1 MTNYTITYRGIEID
15 MPPKEI
21 ELLFYLSTHPGKVF
35 TRDQLLEH
43 VWGYDYYG
51 DSRTVDVHVKRIREK
66 LEGSDEYG
74 WQIKTVWGV
83 GYKFDVRPA
92 NAD

>member
-1 MTNYTITYRGIEID
+1 M
-15 MPPKEI
+15 
-21 ELLFYLSTHPGKVF
+21 F

-66 LEGSDEYG
+66 LEGSEEYG

-83 GYKFDVRPA
+83 GYKFDVRSVT
-92 NAD
+92 